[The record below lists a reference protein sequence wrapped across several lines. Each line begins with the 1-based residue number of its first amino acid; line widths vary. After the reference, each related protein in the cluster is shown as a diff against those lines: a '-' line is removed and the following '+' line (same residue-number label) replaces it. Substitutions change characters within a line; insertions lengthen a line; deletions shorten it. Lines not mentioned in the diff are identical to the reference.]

1 MTYQDFLQSKIKRAE
16 YFGFEIAT
24 EDIHTSLFPHQR
36 DIVKWAV
43 KGGRR
48 AIFASFGLGKTRM
61 QCEALSQINA
71 REGGKHLIIAPL
83 GVKQEFQLVDG
94 PALGMKIEYVRTYA
108 EVEACQSPFMITNYE
123 RVRNRNLSLNQFT
136 SISLD
141 EANVLCDFG
150 SDTFQT
156 FIEIFQ
162 TVNVKYRF
170 VATAVAMRNRFKELI
185 HYAGFLGI
193 MDTGQALTEFFMRN
207 SEKAGDLKLNPHQ
220 EQRFWAWL
228 ASWAVFIEKPSD
240 LGYSDESY
248 VLPTIEIIYH
258 TVNVDHQN
266 AGADSWGQT
275 RLFRDAALSLKDAA
289 REKRDT
295 IEVRLQKALDI
306 MQQEPPET
314 HWILWHKLEDER
326 HAIQKAIPEA
336 KSVYG
341 TQEIEER
348 EELIMGFAN
357 GQYRIFS
364 SKPQIAGSG
373 CNFQRHC
380 NNMLFIGVDYS
391 FNYLIQAIHRIYR
404 FQQQHPVKIHI
415 IFAESEQ
422 EIIKVVDRKWKQ
434 HNDLLANMRAIIQKY
449 GLSHQAI
456 SGEIMRTIGIERQ
469 EVRGKNFI
477 AVNNDC
483 VIETQSMP
491 TNSIDMIITSIPFS
505 DHYEYTAKYEDMGH
519 NDGNDG
525 FFGQM
530 DFLTPELLRVLK
542 PGRVAAIH
550 VKDRILYGN
559 VTGLGM
565 PSVDPFSDL
574 TVAHFRKHGFIF
586 IGRIT
591 IVTDVVRE
599 NNQTYRLGWTEN
611 SKDST
616 KMGCGMSEYVMLFR
630 KLPSDLS
637 NSYADEPVK
646 KDKEK
651 YRRGRWQLDAHG
663 YWRSSGNRLMQA
675 DEISV
680 WSVKSIMNWW
690 RKYNASHIYDYAAH
704 TQLSQELEAKGKLP
718 AVFML
723 FAPVSHDPNVWHDVT
738 RMRTLN
744 GNQSRKNLANHVCPM
759 QFDIVD
765 RLIEEKTNP
774 GETVYDPFGGIMTVP
789 YRAIKLGRKAYACEL
804 SETYFKDGI
813 AYCRAVEE
821 SLNAPSL
828 FDDLELEE
836 GQYLEPDYVAGE
848 LIKTIPSLPSEKE
861 VQFDRLFVDA
871 SNGKNGGLQT
881 ETVSL

>member
-1 MTYQDFLQSKIKRAE
+1 MTYQEFLQSKVKRAE
-16 YFGFEIAT
+16 FFGFDIAN

-48 AIFASFGLGKTRM
+48 GIFASFGLGKTRI
-61 QCEALSQINA
+61 QCEILNQINS

-83 GVKQEFQLVDG
+83 GVKQEFTLVDG
-94 PALGMKIEYVRTYA
+94 PALGMKIEYVRTDA
-108 EVEACQSPFMITNYE
+108 EVQACDSPFMITNYE
-123 RVRNRNLSLNQFT
+123 RVRNRNISLNQFT

-207 SEKAGDLKLNPHQ
+207 SEKAGDLRINPHQ
-220 EQRFWAWL
+220 EHRFWAWL

-240 LGYSDESY
+240 LGYSDAGY
-248 VLPTIEIIYH
+248 ALPPIEIVYH
-258 TVNVDHQN
+258 TVKVDHQT
-266 AGADSWGQT
+266 AGADNFGQV
-275 RLFRDAALSLKDAA
+275 RIFRDAALSLKDAA
-289 REKRDT
+289 KEKRDT
-295 IEVRLQKALDI
+295 IDVRLQKAIEI
-306 MQQEPPET
+306 MQQESPET
-314 HWILWHKLEDER
+314 HWILWHHLEAER
-326 HAIQKAIPEA
+326 HAIQKALPEA

-341 TQEIEER
+341 SQDLDER

-364 SKPQIAGSG
+364 SKPEIAGSG

-380 NNMLFIGVDYS
+380 HNMIFVGINYS
-391 FNYLIQAIHRIYR
+391 FNDLIQAIHRIYR

-422 EIIKVVDRKWKQ
+422 EIIKVVEKKWKQ
-434 HNDLLANMRAIIQKY
+434 HNDLLANMRTIIKTR
-449 GLSHQAI
+449 GLSHQALT
-456 SGEIMRTIGIERQ
+456 GEIVRTIGIERQ
-469 EVRGKNFI
+469 EVRGKNFV
-477 AVNNDC
+477 AVNNDS
-483 VIETQSMP
+483 VLETASMA
-491 TNSIDMIITSIPFS
+491 TDSIDMIVTSIPFS
-505 DHYEYTAKYEDMGH
+505 DHYEYTTNYEDMGH

-525 FFGQM
+525 FFAQM

-565 PSVDPFSDL
+565 PSVDPFSDI
-574 TVAHFRKHGFIF
+574 TVTHFRKHGFIF

-591 IVTDVVRE
+591 VVTDVVRE

-616 KMGCGMSEYVMLFR
+616 KMGCGMSEYVLLFR

-637 NSYADEPVK
+637 NSYADVPVK
-646 KDKEK
+646 KDKAE

-663 YWRSSGNRLMQA
+663 YWKSSGNRLLTP
-675 DEISV
+675 EELSG
-680 WSVKSIMNWW
+680 WSTKGIMEWW
-690 RKYNASHIYDYAAH
+690 KKYNLTHIYNYDAH
-704 TQLSQELEAKGKLP
+704 AELSNVLENKGKLP

-723 FAPVSHDPNVWHDVT
+723 FAPVSHDPNVWHDVS

-744 GNQSRKNLANHVCPM
+744 GSQSQKNLQHHVCPL

-765 RLIEEKTNP
+765 RLIIEKTNP

-789 YRAIKLGRKAYACEL
+789 FRAIKLGRQAYACEL
-804 SETYFKDGI
+804 SANYFKDGI
-813 AYCRAVEE
+813 AYCRAAEQ

-828 FDDLELEE
+828 FDELELEE
-836 GQYLEPDYVAGE
+836 GQYLEPDHVAGE
-848 LIKTIPSLPSEKE
+848 LIKTKPSLLAEKE
-861 VQFDRLFVDA
+861 VSFERLFLDA
-871 SNGKNGGLQT
+871 SNGKNGILQT
-881 ETVSL
+881 